1 MKYKEILTSLNARV
15 GGPLTFKVLNKY
27 PGNDEFIKHLEK
39 EYGYENRTGL
49 KPWQLIKMKM
59 LDQQSSNTHPM
70 LLSKKN
76 TDGSSNAIINLSGIG
91 GGSYYQKTGDM
102 RSGSISMSKSHINR

>member
-1 MKYKEILTSLNARV
+1 
-15 GGPLTFKVLNKY
+15 
-27 PGNDEFIKHLEK
+27 
-39 EYGYENRTGL
+39 
-49 KPWQLIKMKM
+49 M
-59 LDQQSSNTHPM
+59 LM
-70 LLSKKN
+70 SKKN